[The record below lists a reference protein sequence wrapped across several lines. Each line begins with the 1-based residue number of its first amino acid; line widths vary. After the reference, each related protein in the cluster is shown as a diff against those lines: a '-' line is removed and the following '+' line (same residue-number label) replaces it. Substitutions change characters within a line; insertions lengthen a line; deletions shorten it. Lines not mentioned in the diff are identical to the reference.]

1 MTVGVAR
8 EAKPG
13 ERRVALTPGGVREL
27 TRDGHQVLVQEAA
40 GRGSGFSDDDY
51 IRSGAR
57 IVDREEVWADSE
69 LLVKVKEPIE
79 DEYRLLHPGLS
90 LFAYLHL
97 APNPALVDALIRSDV
112 TALAYETVEDDTGEL
127 PLLTPMSEIAGPLA
141 IHAAAHY
148 LQTPYGGSGVL
159 IGGASGVAAAKVVVL
174 GGGHAGFEA
183 ARVAVGVGAE
193 VTILELSPSRIR
205 VLEHYFNGRVRVLMS
220 DTAMIEEMVSGA
232 DVVVGTVL
240 VSGARAPRLVTHA
253 ILEAMEPGSVLV
265 DVAIDQGGCA
275 ESSHAT
281 THEDPTYVVNEVVHY
296 CVTNMPGA
304 VPSTSTRALTN
315 ATLPYVRKLAALGIE
330 DAILSDP
337 CLALGVNVRGGE
349 IVHDRVCEAYGHE
362 LDEQT
367 AIVS

>member
-8 EAKPG
+8 EAKAA
-13 ERRVALTPGGVREL
+13 ERRVALTPGGVKEL
-27 TRDGHQVLVQEAA
+27 TRDGHQVLVEEAA

-51 IRSGAR
+51 VRSGAR
-57 IVDREEVWADSE
+57 IVDHEEVWADSE

-79 DEYRLLHPGLS
+79 AEYRLLHPGLS

-97 APNPALVDALIRSDV
+97 APNPSLVEALVRSDV
-112 TALAYETVEDDTGEL
+112 TALAYETVEVGGEL

-141 IHAAAHY
+141 IHAAAHF
-148 LQTPYGGSGVL
+148 LQTPYGGSGTL
-159 IGGASGVAAAKVVVL
+159 IGGASGVAAAHVVVL

-193 VTILELSPSRIR
+193 VTILELASERIR
-205 VLEHYFNGRVRVLMS
+205 VLEHFFDGRVRVLMS
-220 DTAMIEEMVSGA
+220 DTAMIEEMVSRA

-240 VSGARAPRLVTHA
+240 VSGSRAPRLVTHE
-253 ILEAMEPGSVLV
+253 ILEAMEPGSVLI

-281 THEDPTYVVNEVVHY
+281 THEDPTYVVDDVVHY

-315 ATLPYVRKLAALGIE
+315 ATLPYIRKLAALGI
-330 DAILSDP
+330 DGAILSDP
-337 CLALGVNVRGGE
+337 SLALGVNVRGGE
-349 IVHDRVCEAYGHE
+349 IVHDRVREAYGHE
-362 LDEQT
+362 LDERT
-367 AIVS
+367 AVTS